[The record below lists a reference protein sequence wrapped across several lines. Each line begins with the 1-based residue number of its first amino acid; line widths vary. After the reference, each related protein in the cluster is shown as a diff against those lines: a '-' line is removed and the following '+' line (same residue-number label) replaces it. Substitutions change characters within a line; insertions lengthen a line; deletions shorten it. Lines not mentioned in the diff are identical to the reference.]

1 MPADGTQ
8 GSIRNFL
15 IEKGGKLNFRVI
27 YAKVDRYEDLEAL
40 SKEELIK
47 KILKRILKSDEKYIF
62 KIFERD

>member
-1 MPADGTQ
+1 
-8 GSIRNFL
+8 L

-47 KILKRILKSDEKYIF
+47 KILKRISKSDEKYIF